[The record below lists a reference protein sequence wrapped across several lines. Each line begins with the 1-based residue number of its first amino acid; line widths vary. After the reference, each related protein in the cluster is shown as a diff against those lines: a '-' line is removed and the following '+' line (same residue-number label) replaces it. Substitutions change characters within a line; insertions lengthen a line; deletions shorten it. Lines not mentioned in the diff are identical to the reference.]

1 MFSSPFLDK
10 FTYTFRHSFL
20 YIFSRYGVWMAY
32 IIAYCFYSLRIAKII
47 SSYAI
52 ALKFEQDHWIIR
64 WIRLMSINGN
74 FYQGRIE
81 DAKTQL
87 QENISTFFLPILP
100 NLTRGVNSDSDH
112 LHVLNTRLT
121 KTNCGKR
128 EKWWQNNVIPLYIRE
143 ITVTSET
150 Q

>member
-1 MFSSPFLDK
+1 
-10 FTYTFRHSFL
+10 
-20 YIFSRYGVWMAY
+20 
-32 IIAYCFYSLRIAKII
+32 
-47 SSYAI
+47 
-52 ALKFEQDHWIIR
+52 
-64 WIRLMSINGN
+64 MSINGN